1 MDPIC
6 KPFIIHLGDIAPL
19 RGGINKRGAL
29 IRGRRL
35 FNIVLLNGGVKK
47 KGAFIR
53 GFTVV
58 EVFFRADEIQLY
70 LIDINIIGSRS
81 YYSKLCH

>member
-6 KPFIIHLGDIAPL
+6 KPFIINLGDIAPL
-19 RGGINKRGAL
+19 RGALIRGVF

-35 FNIVLLNGGVKK
+35 FNILLLKGGRLLEGGVKK

-53 GFTVV
+53 GFTVLN
-58 EVFFRADEIQLY
+58 FTQKKISRMLN
-70 LIDINIIGSRS
+70 IDNCI
-81 YYSKLCH
+81 